1 MCNYKKRPLTRSENI
16 LRLLF
21 EHADEV
27 IDRLEFLNV
36 SASKLE
42 RLELLINGFEGTP
55 GLLEV
60 MEALTYEVNR
70 FERRAGRSS
79 NIEMADFCSRLV
91 KIESV
96 LDKVFEVESL
106 KRIGQQDNL
115 AIGRK
120 ATSFLCLALFLGAL
134 NFCMLAS
141 SFIVG

>member
-1 MCNYKKRPLTRSENI
+1 MRNYKNRPLTRSENI

-27 IDRLEFLNV
+27 IDRLEFLNL
-36 SASKLE
+36 SANKLE

-79 NIEMADFCSRLV
+79 NMDMAEICSRLV
-91 KIESV
+91 RIESV
-96 LDKVFEVESL
+96 LDKVFEVESRR
-106 KRIGQQDNL
+106 RIGQKNNL

-120 ATSFLCLALFLGAL
+120 VTIFLCLILILGVL
-134 NFCMLAS
+134 SFCMLAS
-141 SFIVG
+141 DFMVV